1 MQARLLVLV
10 LGLLCSGCGKAGMS
24 DARMSHLLDADHGWL
39 DLTVVSTAP
48 AGAKPSAATGDCALS
63 LTVNGE
69 QVLRES
75 GDYVAATALGNSL
88 GYRFPVPAG
97 KLELMLDLAGCGTPK
112 SRTLHQTF
120 TVSKDQL
127 QSLTLQDGVLRAGEH
142 SEYQPASLDEVR
154 AQLKS
159 VDAELAQTR
168 QGLTAVSNL
177 VWVCLA
183 LNALLVLLLLVSWR
197 RRPGK

>member
-24 DARMSHLLDADHGWL
+24 DARMSHLLAADHGWL
-39 DLTVVSTAP
+39 DLTVVSTVP
-48 AGAKPSAATGDCALS
+48 AGAKPTAVQGGCALS

-75 GDYVAATALGNSL
+75 GDYVAAAAQGNSL

-97 KLELMLDLAGCGTPK
+97 KLKLMLDLAGCGTPK
-112 SRTLHQTF
+112 SRTLHQSF

-142 SEYQPASLDEVR
+142 SEYQPASLDELR

-183 LNALLVLLLLVSWR
+183 LNALLVLLLLASWR
-197 RRPGK
+197 RRSGK